1 MQSGRSLWRQKL
13 LLTSFAL
20 WTTLWVPTSA
30 RSPPAPELGIRS
42 WSRASVALFCR
53 ASEGHR
59 GILFKLFRFTV
70 EVDAVEL
77 SPTEEVLFNVHPS
90 VTGEPELFCCM
101 YKNQQGLYSPF
112 SPYLSIKHP
121 TNVSP
126 TLAVPTLPPP
136 VLSVDPPGGTVE
148 RGDMLSFSCSI
159 PALPSAYSPTSFLLL
174 WSSSNG
180 ETVSSQYHDAG
191 VSKLESQAGVFSVG
205 PVKRGE
211 GGEYAC
217 IYRTATAGDIFNSTL
232 SNKIGI
238 TVRDDL
244 PVPTLVL
251 QRDKQ
256 VWHMLCAGSPAYPG
270 PVFTLYLLDRQLPV
284 VSQQAHLTSHKIT
297 FPVPVQDTLVAL
309 YECQYS
315 VLLGGKWSHSE
326 RSRPLA
332 ISKDVSSV
340 DWPLIL
346 GCLSTVVLFL
356 CSLALLVVVV
366 LKKVKAAADEKKK
379 RLEAKFWIEVHAK
392 DPVVDLTL
400 RCSSVT
406 SQIRLLSHSRVS
418 ANSQLSD
425 SKEWASG
432 DTTARSPLWNSH
444 TTFTNP
450 IH

>member
-1 MQSGRSLWRQKL
+1 MQSGRSLWTQKL
-13 LLTSFAL
+13 LLTSFTL
-20 WTTLWVPTSA
+20 WTTLWVSTSA

-42 WSRASVALFCR
+42 WSGASVALVCR

-90 VTGEPELFCCM
+90 VTGEAELFCCM
-101 YKNQQGLYSPF
+101 YKNQQGLYSAF
-112 SPYLSIKHP
+112 SPYLSIKQP
-121 TNVSP
+121 TNGTP
-126 TLAVPTLPPP
+126 TLAAPTLPPP
-136 VLSVDPPGGTVE
+136 VLSVDPPSGTVE
-148 RGDMLSFSCSI
+148 RGEMLSFSCSI
-159 PALPSAYSPTSFLLL
+159 PALPSAYSPTSLLL
-174 WSSSNG
+174 LRSSSNG
-180 ETVSSQYHDAG
+180 ESVSSQHHDVG

-217 IYRTATAGDIFNSTL
+217 IYRTAIAGDIFNSTL
-232 SNKIGI
+232 SNKIRI

-251 QRDKQ
+251 QRDKL
-256 VWHMLCAGSPAYPG
+256 VWHMLCTGSPAYPG

-284 VSQQAHLTSHKIT
+284 ASQHAHLTSHKIT
-297 FPVPVQDTLVAL
+297 FPVPVQDTLVAS
-309 YECQYS
+309 YQCQYS
-315 VLLGGKWSHSE
+315 ILLGGKWIYSE

-332 ISKDVSSV
+332 ISKGLPSPSPADVSSV

-346 GCLSTVVLFL
+346 GSLSTVVLFL
-356 CSLALLVVVV
+356 CSLGLLVVVV
-366 LKKVKAAADEKKK
+366 LKKVKAAADEKKR
-379 RLEAKFWIEVHAK
+379 RLEAKFWTRVHAK

-400 RCSSVT
+400 RCPSVT
-406 SQIRLLSHSRVS
+406 SQ
-418 ANSQLSD
+418 
-425 SKEWASG
+425 EWASG

-450 IH
+450 VH